1 MDRALEFA
9 ANHPILISTA
19 VFLTILTLANEVRML
34 ARRGVDLGPQEAIR
48 LINAGATVIDVRS
61 FERYQSGHIIGARHI
76 PLDELA
82 DKAPKKLAAL
92 KSKPVVVYDDNGM
105 MSNRAVNQL
114 RGLQFEN
121 VVNLKGGVLAW
132 ARENFPLEKG
142 KGK

>member
-19 VFLTILTLANEVRML
+19 VFLTILTLANEIRMVT
-34 ARRGVDLGPQEAIR
+34 RRGVDLGPNEAVR
-48 LINAGATVIDVRS
+48 LINGGATVVDIRS
-61 FERYQSGHIIGARHI
+61 FERYQGGHIINARHI
-76 PLDELA
+76 PLDEIA

-105 MSNRAVNQL
+105 ASNRAVALL
-114 RGLQFEN
+114 RGLGFEQ
-121 VVNLKGGVLAW
+121 VVNLKGGIGAW

-142 KGK
+142 K